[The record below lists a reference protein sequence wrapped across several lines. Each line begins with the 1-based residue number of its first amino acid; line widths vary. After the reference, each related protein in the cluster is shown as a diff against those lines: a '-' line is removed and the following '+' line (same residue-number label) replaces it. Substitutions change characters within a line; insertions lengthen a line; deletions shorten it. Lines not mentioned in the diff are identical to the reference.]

1 MGTRPNEHAGE
12 HAGAIREVCLGATG
26 PGVVTGAST
35 APLERAPA
43 KALVLRGVS
52 KSFPGVQAV
61 VDVDL
66 EVSRGETVGIVG
78 ENGAGKS
85 TLMKIISGVY
95 AAGSYG
101 GELVFD
107 GVPRQFRGVRDA
119 EEAGIVLVPQEL
131 YVAPGLSVAENMFMN
146 RLPGRFGFVDRRMLS
161 AITAEHLRFFGIEVA
176 PEAPAALLSP
186 SEQRLVTIASA
197 LAKSAKLVILDEPT
211 AALTE
216 SEAKRLYA
224 HIGRVCAEG
233 VSCLYISHRLDEI
246 EQIADRVVVMRNG
259 RVVAHFDEAKGKN
272 REVVRAMIGRDPENS
287 PPRARGANEE
297 VVLAVKDLTLRDVH
311 DAARVRVDKASFELR
326 RGEILGLFGL
336 VGAGRTELAQAIFGV
351 WPGQVEGAVLIEGR
365 LAQPRSPREAIRAQL
380 GMLTENRKQ
389 TGLMEGQSAAFNMS
403 AASIDAVC
411 GALFI
416 DRTKED
422 ARNGALARSLDVR
435 PLNLSSP
442 IEYFSGGNQQ
452 KVLLARWLATNPRVL
467 ILDEPTLGVD
477 VGARF
482 ELYRL
487 IRRLADEG
495 RAILMISSD
504 LNEVIAECDR
514 ILVMY
519 KGRIAGQFRHRA
531 PRVDVMAAATGESH
545 VDARR

>member
-1 MGTRPNEHAGE
+1 MTGVSAAAFGE
-12 HAGAIREVCLGATG
+12 DATAT
-26 PGVVTGAST
+26 VLS
-35 APLERAPA
+35 
-43 KALVLRGVS
+43 LRGVS

-66 EVSRGETVGIVG
+66 TVRRGETVGVVG

-95 AAGSYG
+95 PAGSYE
-101 GELVFD
+101 GELAVE
-107 GVPRQFRGVRDA
+107 GAPGLFRSVRDA
-119 EEAGIVLVPQEL
+119 EEAGVVLVPQEL
-131 YVAPGLSVAENMFMN
+131 YVAPALSVAENMFMN
-146 RLPGRFGFVDRRMLS
+146 RLPGRFGFVDRTRLRAM
-161 AITAEHLRFFGIEVA
+161 TRERLRFFGIEVA

-197 LAKSAKLVILDEPT
+197 LAKSARLVILDEPT

-224 HIGRVCAEG
+224 HIRRVSSEG
-233 VSCLYISHRLDEI
+233 VGCLYISHRLDEI

-259 RVVAHFDEAKGKN
+259 RVVARFDDGKGKN
-272 REVVRAMIGRDPENS
+272 REIVRAMIGRDPESS
-287 PPRARGANEE
+287 PARARDPNEE
-297 VVLAVKDLTLRDVH
+297 VALAIEDLTLRDSH
-311 DAARVRVDKASFELR
+311 DPDRVRVDKASFALR

-351 WPGQVEGAVLIEGR
+351 WPGQVDGAVLIEGR
-365 LAQPRSPREAIRAQL
+365 PSRPKSPREAIGAQL

-416 DRTKED
+416 DGPKED
-422 ARNGALARSLDVR
+422 ARNRGLARSLDVR
-435 PLNLSSP
+435 PLNLTTP

-452 KVLLARWLATNPRVL
+452 KVLLARWLATEPRVL

-504 LNEVIAECDR
+504 LNEVITECDR
-514 ILVMY
+514 TLVMY
-519 KGRIAGQFRHRA
+519 KGRIAGEFSHGA
-531 PRVDVMAAATGESH
+531 SRVEVMAAATGESH
-545 VDARR
+545 DDARR